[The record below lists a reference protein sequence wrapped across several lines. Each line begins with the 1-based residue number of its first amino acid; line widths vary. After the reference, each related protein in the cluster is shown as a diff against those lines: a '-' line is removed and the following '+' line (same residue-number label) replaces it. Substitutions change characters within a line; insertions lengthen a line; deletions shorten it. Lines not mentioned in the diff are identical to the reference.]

1 MYGGLGGITSGLT
14 IGTSISDFFLFFG
27 FGWDLAF
34 FPALPGFPDAGR
46 GFSSG
51 TGRGGGG
58 GGEHEGMEESGEI
71 EVMST
76 EGERP
81 LGRETWEVAGEG
93 TSSTGGVSGGGGSS
107 K

>member
-1 MYGGLGGITSGLT
+1 MTSGLT

-34 FPALPGFPDAGR
+34 FPTLSDLPDPGP

-51 TGRGGGG
+51 TGGGGGG

-76 EGERP
+76 EGERS
-81 LGRETWEVAGEG
+81 LCRETCEVAGDG
-93 TSSTGGVSGGGGSS
+93 MSSTGGVSGGGGSS

>member
-1 MYGGLGGITSGLT
+1 MTSGLT
-14 IGTSISDFFLFFG
+14 IGTSMSDFFLFFG

-34 FPALPGFPDAGR
+34 FPAPSSLLDDGR

-51 TGRGGGG
+51 TGGGGGG
-58 GGEHEGMEESGEI
+58 GGEQEGMEESGEM

-76 EGERP
+76 EGERS
-81 LGRETWEVAGEG
+81 LCKETCEVAGDG
-93 TSSTGGVSGGGGSS
+93 MSSTGGVSCGGGSS

>member
-1 MYGGLGGITSGLT
+1 MTSGLT
-14 IGTSISDFFLFFG
+14 IGTSMSDFFLFFG

-34 FPALPGFPDAGR
+34 FPAPSGFAGAGR

-51 TGRGGGG
+51 TGGGG
-58 GGEHEGMEESGEI
+58 GGEHEGMEESGEM

-81 LGRETWEVAGEG
+81 LGREMCEVAGDG
-93 TSSTGGVSGGGGSS
+93 MSSTGGVSGGGGSS

>member
-1 MYGGLGGITSGLT
+1 MYGGFGGMTSGLT
-14 IGTSISDFFLFFG
+14 IGTSMSDFFLFFG

-34 FPALPGFPDAGR
+34 FPAPSGLPDAGR

-51 TGRGGGG
+51 TGGGGGG
-58 GGEHEGMEESGEI
+58 GGEQEGMEESGEM

-76 EGERP
+76 EGERS
-81 LGRETWEVAGEG
+81 LCRETCEVAGDG
-93 TSSTGGVSGGGGSS
+93 VSSTGGVSGGGGSS

>member
-1 MYGGLGGITSGLT
+1 MTSGLT
-14 IGTSISDFFLFFG
+14 IGTSMSDFFLFLG

-34 FPALPGFPDAGR
+34 FPAPSGLPDAGR

-51 TGRGGGG
+51 TGGGGGG
-58 GGEHEGMEESGEI
+58 GGEQEGMEESGEM

-76 EGERP
+76 EGERS
-81 LGRETWEVAGEG
+81 LCRETCEVAGDG
-93 TSSTGGVSGGGGSS
+93 VSSTGGVSGGGGSS